1 MNRVKSFIMYSVISI
16 NKGKIMETITPVL
29 LSGLTIA
36 LVEIIKR
43 TEVVPYAKRVMPV
56 VALGIGLGLAF
67 VFNLGLLEGLMVGA
81 SAAGTYDLVKKTAL
95 GK

>member
-1 MNRVKSFIMYSVISI
+1 
-16 NKGKIMETITPVL
+16 METVTPIL

-36 LVEIIKR
+36 LVQIIKM
-43 TEVVPYAKRVMPV
+43 TELVPYAKRVMPLI
-56 VALGIGLGLAF
+56 ALGLGLGLSIAF
-67 VFNLGLLEGLMVGA
+67 DLSILEGLMVGA

>member
-1 MNRVKSFIMYSVISI
+1 
-16 NKGKIMETITPVL
+16 METATPIL

-36 LVEIIKR
+36 LVQIIKM
-43 TEVVPYAKRVMPV
+43 TELVPYAKRVMPLI
-56 VALGIGLGLAF
+56 ALGLGLGLSIAF
-67 VFNLGLLEGLMVGA
+67 DLSILEGLMVGA